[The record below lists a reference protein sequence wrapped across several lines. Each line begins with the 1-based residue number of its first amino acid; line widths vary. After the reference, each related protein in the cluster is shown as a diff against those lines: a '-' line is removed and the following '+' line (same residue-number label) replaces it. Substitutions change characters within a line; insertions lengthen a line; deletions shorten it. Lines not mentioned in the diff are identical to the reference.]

1 METAEIEPVGAHCRN
16 PVGLADAVD
25 EDDQRVLAYAQA
37 SGDLDGERAVAA
49 FVRREHVAVEI
60 DRARVVDRTEMDE
73 RAARLL
79 LGRGEASAVPERGL
93 VVVQLGDLGVPVAG
107 HLQIERPVEV
117 VFDAFGRMLGL
128 AIAEPTVSGGAEE
141 AEPAHVVGVGDG
153 LPRAVE
159 RGGLPRCP
167 AAQDVAQ

>member
-1 METAEIEPVGAHCRN
+1 METAEIEPVGAHCGN

-25 EDDQRVLAYAQA
+25 EHDQRVLAYADA
-37 SGDLDGERAVAA
+37 AGDLDGERAVAA
-49 FVRREHVAVEI
+49 FVRRKHVAVEI

-73 RAARLL
+73 RAAGFL
-79 LGRGEASAVPERGL
+79 LGRGEASAIPERGL
-93 VVVQLGDLGVPVAG
+93 VVVQLGNLGVPVAG

-117 VFDAFGRMLGL
+117 VFDAFSRMLRL
-128 AIAEPTVSGGAEE
+128 AV
-141 AEPAHVVGVGDG
+141 AEPAILGGPQDAESAHVVRVGDG

-167 AAQDVAQ
+167 AAQEVAQ